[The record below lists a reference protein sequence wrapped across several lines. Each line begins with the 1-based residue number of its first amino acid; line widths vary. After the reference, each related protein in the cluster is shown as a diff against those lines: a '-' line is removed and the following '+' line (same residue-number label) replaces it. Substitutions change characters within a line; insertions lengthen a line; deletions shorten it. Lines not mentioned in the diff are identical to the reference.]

1 MVEAQKI
8 IEAIDEG
15 YEKEPKEKARDY
27 IGASMIGTAC
37 DAEIA
42 FSLRGF
48 PNNPPTPRL
57 KRIFRLGHILEDE
70 VVRDLKVK
78 ADIRVWEKDGLTGKQ
93 HTYEELGGHVVC
105 PMDGHIQLDESKE
118 DLHVLEI
125 KSMNDASWKKFQKEG
140 VKKSHPRYYS
150 QLQMMMGMSQMR
162 TSFFIAINK
171 NTSEY
176 HSEIVDYDDLEFMF
190 IKERIERVLL
200 NKARKISN
208 DETDWRCRGC
218 FKRGACWGQIDVPK
232 SCTTCKFAI
241 AKSDGDWHCQKHGRS
256 ARELCNF
263 YELYE
268 PLPKGS

>member
-1 MVEAQKI
+1 
-8 IEAIDEG
+8 
-15 YEKEPKEKARDY
+15 
-27 IGASMIGTAC
+27 
-37 DAEIA
+37 
-42 FSLRGF
+42 
-48 PNNPPTPRL
+48 
-57 KRIFRLGHILEDE
+57 
-70 VVRDLKVK
+70 
-78 ADIRVWEKDGLTGKQ
+78 
-93 HTYEELGGHVVC
+93 
-105 PMDGHIQLDESKE
+105 MDGHIQLDERKE